1 MKEIIRNE
9 EELAVRKDLRDV
21 AIERVEVLDK
31 VKALFLVPQM
41 MMATTEQVADYYEVP
56 LETIRVCYMR
66 NKEEIDG
73 DGTGVRTGKDFSELV
88 GQKFHNVTFESPT
101 GQNETSESSASDG
114 PEKPM
119 IQNESFE
126 NVGIVEII
134 RHGRTGSTYKFS
146 NGLSIDVPNRGIRCF
161 SKRAILRI
169 GMLLRDSNIAKE
181 VRTQILNAFEK
192 TSDEQKTFDINDEQS
207 LYMKFAKAAIE
218 GSKEDLLFASQEVF
232 NFKNRHIKMLEDA
245 NENLKYNNK
254 MLTAEVLEWN
264 DRSKINKAVRTIAG
278 LRKVRF
284 DVVWKELYD
293 ELLYK
298 HRIGLSMRGKKPYIQ
313 YVKEDE
319 WPMVQQ
325 SLVAIC
331 QNNNVDASAVS
342 LSVKE

>member
-1 MKEIIRNE
+1 MKEIIKNE
-9 EELAVRKDLRDV
+9 EELAVRKDLRDA

-31 VKALFLVPQM
+31 VKALFLVPQI
-41 MMATTEQVADYYEVP
+41 MMATMGQVADYYEIP
-56 LETIRVCYMR
+56 FRTLQTCYAR
-66 NKEEIDG
+66 NKEEIDN
-73 DGTGVRTGKDFSELV
+73 DGTKLKTGKDFNGLV
-88 GQKFHNVTFESPT
+88 GLTGHNVPLENPT
-101 GQNETSESSASDG
+101 SDNCQVQ
-114 PEKPM
+114 M

-126 NVGIVEII
+126 NVKIAEVI

-146 NGLSIDVPNRGIRCF
+146 NGLSIDVPNRGVRCF

-181 VRTQILNAFEK
+181 VRTQILNTFEK
-192 TSDEQKTFDINDEQS
+192 TSDEQKTVDINDEQN

-254 MLTAEVLEWN
+254 MLTTEILEWN
-264 DRSKINKAVRTIAG
+264 DRSKINKAVRSIAG

-298 HRIGLSMRGKKPYIQ
+298 HHISLAKRGKKPYIQ
-313 YVKEDE
+313 HIKEDE
-319 WPMVQQ
+319 WYMVQQ
-325 SLVAIC
+325 SLAAIC
-331 QNNNVDASAVS
+331 QSNNVDAARVS
-342 LSVKE
+342 MGIKE

>member
-9 EELAVRKDLRDV
+9 EELAVRKDLRDA

-31 VKALFLVPQM
+31 VKMLFLVPQM

-56 LETIRVCYMR
+56 LVTIKTCYLR
-66 NKEEIDG
+66 NKDEIDL
-73 DGTGVRTGKDFSELV
+73 DGVKVKTGQDFSQLI
-88 GQKFHNVTFESPT
+88 GQKIHNESFEALT
-101 GQNETSESSASDG
+101 G
-114 PEKPM
+114 
-119 IQNESFE
+119 QNESFE

-207 LYMKFAKAAIE
+207 LYMKFAKAAI
-218 GSKEDLLFASQEVF
+218 
-232 NFKNRHIKMLEDA
+232 
-245 NENLKYNNK
+245 
-254 MLTAEVLEWN
+254 
-264 DRSKINKAVRTIAG
+264 AG

>member
-9 EELAVRKDLRDV
+9 EELAVRKDLRDA

-31 VKALFLVPQM
+31 VKTLFLVPQM

-56 LETIRVCYMR
+56 LVTIKTCYLR
-66 NKEEIDG
+66 NKDEIDL
-73 DGTGVRTGKDFSELV
+73 DGVKVKTGQDFSQLI
-88 GQKFHNVTFESPT
+88 GQKIHNESFEALT
-101 GQNETSESSASDG
+101 G
-114 PEKPM
+114 
-119 IQNESFE
+119 QNESFE

-134 RHGRTGSTYKFS
+134 RHGRTGSTYKFY

>member
-1 MKEIIRNE
+1 MREIIKNE
-9 EELAVRKDLRDV
+9 EELAVRKDLRDM

-41 MMATTEQVADYYEVP
+41 MMVTTEQVADYYEVP
-56 LETIRVCYMR
+56 FRTLQTCYAR
-66 NKEEIDG
+66 NKEEIDN
-73 DGTGVRTGKDFSELV
+73 DGTELKTSKDFNGLV
-88 GQKFHNVTFESPT
+88 GLMGHNVPLENP
-101 GQNETSESSASDG
+101 ASNNC
-114 PEKPM
+114 EVQM
-119 IQNESFE
+119 IHFESFE
-126 NVGIVEII
+126 NVKIAEVV

-146 NGLSIDVPNRGIRCF
+146 NGASIDVPNRGVRCF

-181 VRTQILNAFEK
+181 VRTQILNTFEK
-192 TSDEQKTFDINDEQS
+192 TSDEQKTVDINDEQN

-254 MLTAEVLEWN
+254 MLTAEILEWN
-264 DRSKINKAVRTIAG
+264 DRSKINKAVRSIAG
-278 LRKVRF
+278 MRKVRF

-298 HRIGLSMRGKKPYIQ
+298 HHISLAKRGKKPYIQ
-313 YVKEDE
+313 HIKEDE
-319 WPMVQQ
+319 WYMVQQ
-325 SLVAIC
+325 SLAAIC
-331 QNNNVDASAVS
+331 QSNNVDTAKVS
-342 LSVKE
+342 MGIKG